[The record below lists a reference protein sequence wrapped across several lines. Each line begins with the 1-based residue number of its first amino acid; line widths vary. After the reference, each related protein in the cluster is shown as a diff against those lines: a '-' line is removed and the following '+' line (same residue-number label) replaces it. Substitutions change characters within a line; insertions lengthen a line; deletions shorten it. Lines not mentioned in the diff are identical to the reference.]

1 MVYNSIEIKV
11 WSLGRALGMTDS
23 QISDYIFHHEY
34 VGTLEML
41 SNIRKQKTERC
52 GKWMQDKIDLAT
64 YIEQVDIL
72 KFNPQEQKKAWH
84 AMRIWLNN
92 QYWSEEED
100 GIHPWES
107 HANEGFGDILL
118 DKEEPDERTS
128 V

>member
-1 MVYNSIEIKV
+1 MQYNSIETKV
-11 WSLGRALGMTDS
+11 WSLGRALGMTDA

-34 VGTLEML
+34 VGTLEIL
-41 SNIRKQKTERC
+41 SKIRKQKTDRC

-72 KFNPQEQKKAWH
+72 KFDPQEQKKAWH
-84 AMRIWLNN
+84 ALRIWLNN

-100 GIHPWES
+100 GLHPWES

-118 DKEEPDERTS
+118 DKEEDDG
-128 V
+128 

>member
-1 MVYNSIEIKV
+1 VQYNSIEVKV

-23 QISDYIFHHEY
+23 QISDYIFHHGFEGAY
-34 VGTLEML
+34 EKFLE
-41 SNIRKQKTERC
+41 IRKQKTDRC
-52 GKWMQDKIDLAT
+52 GKWMQDKIDLAA

-84 AMRIWLNN
+84 ALRIWLNN

-100 GIHPWES
+100 GLHPWES

-118 DKEEPDERTS
+118 DKEESTDES
-128 V
+128 

>member
-1 MVYNSIEIKV
+1 MQYNSIETKV
-11 WSLGRALGMTDS
+11 WSLGRALGMTDA

-34 VGTLEML
+34 VGTLEMF
-41 SNIRKQKTERC
+41 SKIRKQKTDRC

-107 HANEGFGDILL
+107 HANEGFGDILIER
-118 DKEEPDERTS
+118 EESTDES
-128 V
+128 

>member
-1 MVYNSIEIKV
+1 MQYNSIEVKV
-11 WSLGRALGMTDS
+11 WSLGRALGMTDA
-23 QISDYIFHHEY
+23 QISDYIFHHELE
-34 VGTLEML
+34 GTYEKFLE
-41 SNIRKQKTERC
+41 IRKQKTDRC

-84 AMRIWLNN
+84 ALRIWLNN

-118 DKEEPDERTS
+118 DKEESTDES
-128 V
+128 

>member
-1 MVYNSIEIKV
+1 MTYNSIEVKV
-11 WSLGRALGMTDS
+11 WSLGRALGMTDA

-34 VGTLEML
+34 VGTLEIL
-41 SNIRKQKTERC
+41 SKNRKQKTDRC

-118 DKEEPDERTS
+118 DKEESTDES
-128 V
+128 

>member
-1 MVYNSIEIKV
+1 MQYNSIETKV
-11 WSLGRALGMTDS
+11 WSLGRALGMTDA

-34 VGTLEML
+34 VGTLEIL
-41 SNIRKQKTERC
+41 SKIRKQKTDRC

-84 AMRIWLNN
+84 ALRIWLNN
-92 QYWSEEED
+92 QYWSEEEN

-107 HANEGFGDILL
+107 HTNEGFGDILL
-118 DKEEPDERTS
+118 ESEDEMNES
-128 V
+128 